1 MTKHKQK
8 RESLERKILAIFHTV
23 RDMPETCE
31 KGIGKYSIKR
41 TLVHHDETLNVS
53 INTIKRIVDKM
64 LDDGVIECVN
74 PQLKCGL
81 RFRLRKI

>member
-1 MTKHKQK
+1 MTKQQK
-8 RESLERKILAIFHTV
+8 EKYIQLELKVLSIFHAV

-41 TLVHHDETLNVS
+41 TLEHHDDNLKIS

-74 PQLKCGL
+74 PEHKCGF
-81 RFRLRKI
+81 RFRLVG